1 MKLQEATDIKLGST
15 SASKVMLGYTQ
26 VWPKINNNH
35 LLYGEVVDP
44 SQPLPTIQLYNDNSN
59 VKTYTPTLD
68 TVNNTFYINDW
79 GTVPTFNTLADNFLT
94 NKSNIKTI
102 TMLKGLDTSN
112 VTNMALMFAECSSLT
127 SLDVSN
133 LNTSN
138 VIYMGSM
145 FGGCSSLTSL
155 DISNFNTSNVTD
167 MQAMFGDCSSITS
180 LDVSNLDTSKV
191 IYIGSMFD
199 GYSLLTSLNLSN
211 FNTSNVTDMQLMFN
225 NCSSL
230 TSLDLSNLNTSNVTT
245 TEYMFSGCSSLTSLN
260 LSNWNT
266 SKVYDMRYMFQGC
279 SSLYKLDLSNW
290 DVSNVTNMSYMFKNC
305 SVLTELDLSN
315 WNITKISAGS
325 NKTEQMFYFCTNLS
339 DVYINK
345 QNTLNTLTNGLTM
358 AGDPSNDYLYLSDTA
373 IIHYTDEADPSTV
386 IDYYWDG
393 SAWTTL

>member
-1 MKLQEATDIKLGST
+1 MKLQEATDIKIGST
-15 SASKVMLGYTQ
+15 SASKVMLGDTQ

-44 SQPLPTIQLYNDNSN
+44 SQPMPTIQLYNNDSN

-68 TVNNTFYINDW
+68 TVNNTFYIDDW

-112 VTNMALMFAECSSLT
+112 VTNMALMFAECSALT
-127 SLDVSN
+127 SLDLSN

-155 DISNFNTSNVTD
+155 GISNFNTSNVTD

-191 IYIGSMFD
+191 NYMSSMFD
-199 GYSLLTSLNLSN
+199 GCSLLTSLNLSN
-211 FNTSNVTDMQLMFN
+211 FNTSNVIDMQLMFN

-230 TSLDLSNLNTSNVTT
+230 TSLDLSNFNTSNVTDMFG
-245 TEYMFSGCSSLTSLN
+245 MFSNCSSLTA
-260 LSNWNT
+260 
-266 SKVYDMRYMFQGC
+266 
-279 SSLYKLDLSNW
+279 LDLSNC
-290 DVSNVTNMSYMFKNC
+290 DTSNINTTGDMFWGVN
-305 SVLTELDLSN
+305 
-315 WNITKISAGS
+315 
-325 NKTEQMFYFCTNLS
+325 NLK
-339 DVYINK
+339 DVYITVEA
-345 QNTLNTLTNGLTM
+345 TLNMLTNNLTSQ
-358 AGDPSNDYLYLSDTA
+358 GGSGYYIPSSAT
-373 IIHYTDEADPSTV
+373 IHYKGTDYKWT
-386 IDYYWDG
+386 G
-393 SAWTTL
+393 SAWTPQS